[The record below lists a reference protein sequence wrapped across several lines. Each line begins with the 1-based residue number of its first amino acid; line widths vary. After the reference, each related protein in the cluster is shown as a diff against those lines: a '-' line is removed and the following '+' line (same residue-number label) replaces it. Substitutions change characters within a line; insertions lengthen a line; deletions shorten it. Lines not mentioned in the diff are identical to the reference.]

1 LRIRLFVEAGLAEG
15 LELPLDERR
24 SHYLATVLR
33 AERGARVFLFNG
45 RDGEWAAHVSNVL
58 KRMVVLTVGAQVCPQ
73 LPPGSITLAI
83 ATIKR
88 DPLDLVARAATE
100 LGVAAIAPLF
110 TARTNSARVATA
122 RLRLIAAEAAE
133 QCGRCDVPLIE
144 EPRPLAAFAAAW
156 QLPLL
161 LAAERGDARPALAGL
176 AAVVPPL
183 ALLVG
188 PEGGFTD
195 AELDAL
201 GAHPFVTRIGLGPRI
216 LRAETASIAGL
227 ALIQARCGDWA
238 LPPP

>member
-33 AERGARVFLFNG
+33 AERGACVFLFNG
-45 RDGEWAAHVSNVL
+45 RDGEWAAHISNVL
-58 KRMVVLTVGAQVCPQ
+58 KRMVVLTVGAQIRPQ
-73 LPPGSITLAI
+73 PTPGGITLAI
-83 ATIKR
+83 AAIKR

-100 LGVAAIAPLF
+100 LGVAAIAPVF
-110 TARTNSARVATA
+110 TARTNAARVATD
-122 RLRLIAAEAAE
+122 RLRLIATEAAE
-133 QCGRCDVPLIE
+133 QCGRCDIPVIE
-144 EPRPLAAFAAAW
+144 TPRPLAAFTAAW
-156 QLPLL
+156 PHTLVV
-161 LAAERGDARPALAGL
+161 AAERGATAPLPAALA
-176 AAVVPPL
+176 APL

-216 LRAETASIAGL
+216 LRAETAAIAAL
-227 ALIQARCGDWA
+227 ALIQAQGGDWHA
-238 LPPP
+238 PAH